1 MFRAMFGPPN
11 ARCESCKVRPGAWAK
26 STTWVGSLSLVTRRD
41 FTRGK
46 GADQVLNSGLYE

>member
-1 MFRAMFGPPN
+1 L
-11 ARCESCKVRPGAWAK
+11 
-26 STTWVGSLSLVTRRD
+26 LSLVTRRD